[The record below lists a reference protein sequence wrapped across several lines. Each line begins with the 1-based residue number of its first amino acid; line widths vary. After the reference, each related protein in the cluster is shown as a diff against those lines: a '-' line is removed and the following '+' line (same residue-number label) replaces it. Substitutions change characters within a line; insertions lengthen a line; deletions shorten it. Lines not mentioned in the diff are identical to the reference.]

1 MLPIIAIVGRS
12 NSGKTTLVTK
22 LVRELVA
29 RGYNV
34 ATMKD
39 SHRQPTFDSKD
50 KDSWKHIEAGSVAT
64 ALKTHDSIVV
74 IRRSAF
80 KTDIHAIA
88 GLLGHGHDIVIAEG
102 FKHSNVPK
110 IEVHRA
116 GMPLLDDSADI
127 VAIAS
132 QEPLESKKCVLNI
145 DDIPAIADFV
155 EREVNLTARQLKNPP
170 Q

>member
-12 NSGKTTLVTK
+12 NSGKTTLVTR
-22 LVRELVA
+22 LVRELVG
-29 RGYNV
+29 RGYRV

-50 KDSWKHIEAGSVAT
+50 KDSWKHIEAGSTAT

-74 IRRSAF
+74 IRRSTIE
-80 KTDIHAIA
+80 TDIHAIA
-88 GLLGHGHDIVIAEG
+88 GLLGQGHDIVIAEG

-110 IEVHRA
+110 IEVHRT
-116 GMPLLDDSADI
+116 GMPLLEDDIDI

-132 QEPLESKKCVLNI
+132 QEPLESTKCVLSI
-145 DDIPAIADFV
+145 DDIPVIADFV
-155 EREVNLTARQLKNPP
+155 ERKV
-170 Q
+170 